1 MMKKK
6 LSAAFG
12 AAQISG
18 ATLRRYLVCSI
29 VFQLP
34 PTPPLFQYFFS
45 RETFLSYSSISM
57 PDRSGPHHAKTSEAA
72 EHRLFLT
79 FRYRPSAEIAD

>member
-1 MMKKK
+1 MKKK

-34 PTPPLFQYFFS
+34 PTPPPPPSIFFS